1 MPGQPSTTSRTQP
14 CASGSLVNTIA
25 KPPPPAPAKEKPKMP
40 GSSRSRNAATEVG
53 SEPGAM
59 TTSTSPSCSP
69 SCRPRTSPPTSST
82 RTSTTVHLLLSPIRR
97 HACPQPGQVPVGQ
110 CFRCVL
116 RVCHQAPHGLADLR
130 HSAEPL
136 ADHVLEQVL
145 RQPRPTCEYENQAA
159 GELLGETFFERQTLW
174 HHVQWEPGSRSRD
187 LGPSNERTHLVL
199 PTAAGRQHLLDVLHR
214 MDQRHLVHIQ
224 AECHQNSL
232 HHHTCQ
238 YG

>member
-25 KPPPPAPAKEKPKMP
+25 KPPPPAPAKEKLQSLAQRCH
-40 GSSRSRNAATEVG
+40 GSG
-53 SEPGAM
+53 LGAWG
-59 TTSTSPSCSP
+59 
-69 SCRPRTSPPTSST
+69 
-82 RTSTTVHLLLSPIRR
+82 HDLLLSPIRR